1 MFHPG
6 GDDALLVWFKQFDMC
21 LVLQTYGTKGDLY
34 ECDED
39 GTIRCIFQSTDD
51 VF

>member
-1 MFHPG
+1 MFHPS
-6 GDDALLVWFKQFDMC
+6 GDDALLVWFDTC
-21 LVLQTYGTKGDLY
+21 LVLQTYGRTKGDLY
-34 ECDED
+34 EFDED